1 MEKIYYNAQG
11 WVCQRYPYDL
21 PIENEDLYIEVT
33 DELYSQ
39 TMTCD
44 VGKSWRVING
54 KLKQEIYDNET
65 YTKNQIE
72 YEIADLKYEI
82 AKIKEDVEQVEL
94 FGMQRDDYEQKKAR
108 CVEII
113 LRLRTL
119 EAQL

>member
-1 MEKIYYNAQG
+1 MEKLYYNSQG

-21 PIENEDLYIEVT
+21 EIENEQQYIEVT
-33 DELYSQ
+33 DDVYSQ
-39 TMTCD
+39 TMSCD
-44 VGKSWRVING
+44 VGKSWRVVNG
-54 KLKQEIYDNET
+54 ELKQEIYDNEI
-65 YTKNQIE
+65 YTKDQIE